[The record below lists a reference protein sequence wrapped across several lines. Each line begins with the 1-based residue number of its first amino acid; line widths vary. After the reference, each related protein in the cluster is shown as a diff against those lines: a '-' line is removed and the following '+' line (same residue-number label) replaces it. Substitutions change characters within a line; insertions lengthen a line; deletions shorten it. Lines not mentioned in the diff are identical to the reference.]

1 MQDQIAA
8 SRRFCIS
15 APQNISEHIMG
26 HDIKTI
32 QEARTLLLRVWR
44 QATPFFLSIE
54 LFLMV
59 LVAFATVGGVFLAFL
74 GSALC
79 LLPFGFAAAYLVTR
93 SMLHMKRIVAWPF
106 I

>member
-1 MQDQIAA
+1 
-8 SRRFCIS
+8 
-15 APQNISEHIMG
+15 MG

-32 QEARTLLLRVWR
+32 QEARTLLLRVWH

>member
-1 MQDQIAA
+1 MRDEIAA

-15 APQNISEHIMG
+15 APQIISKHIMG

-79 LLPFGFAAAYLVTR
+79 LLPFGFAVAYLVTR